1 MALLRYQAQEAANIA
16 AARKE
21 AVRQAKLEASIAKQR
36 ADTSIED
43 LAADLATFQS
53 SMTTALS
60 GKEPTV
66 EAGTSAQYYRGD
78 KSWQTLNKSA
88 VGLGNVDNTA
98 DTAKPVSTA
107 QQAALNAKAS
117 LTTQQ
122 SLATDANAT
131 VTPTTSVYQVFH
143 TGTLTTTRTLTLATA
158 GVSSGWIM
166 RFTRTGSGAFNLS
179 VGGLKNLTT
188 NTWCDVVY
196 NGSAWVLT
204 ASGSL

>member
-1 MALLRYQAQEAANIA
+1 MALLRYQEQEAANIA

-21 AVRQAKLEASIAKQR
+21 AVRQAKLEASIAKKR

-43 LAADLATFQS
+43 LAADLATFQT
-53 SMTTALS
+53 SMTTALA
-60 GKEPTV
+60 GKEPSVT
-66 EAGTSAQYYRGD
+66 AGTTSQYYRGD
-78 KSWQTLNKSA
+78 KTWQTLDKSA

-107 QQAALNAKAS
+107 QQTALNAKAS

-122 SLATDANAT
+122 TLATDANAT

-143 TGTLTTTRTLTLATA
+143 TGALTTGRTLTLSTT
-158 GVSSGWIM
+158 GVSSGWII
-166 RFTRTGSGAFNLS
+166 RFTRTGAGAFNLS
-179 VGGLKNLTT
+179 VGGLKNLTA